1 MYLFRYAG
9 PVLTRPGVLLRLEGL
24 FVLVAALTIYA
35 TLLHGRWWIFVVFF
49 LAPDLSLLGYALK
62 DRPGLAAA
70 LYNSAHTYV
79 LPLILALAAWT
90 AGWRPGEVG
99 AVIWAAH
106 IAFDRVLGFGLKYPQ
121 SFKETHIQVA
131 DAGRPVASLPAVAR

>member
-1 MYLFRYAG
+1 M
-9 PVLTRPGVLLRLEGL
+9 LTRPGVLLRVEGL
-24 FVLVAALTIYA
+24 FVLAAALMVYA

-62 DRPGLAAA
+62 DRAGLAAA

-79 LPLILALAAWT
+79 LPLLLALAAWT
-90 AGWRPGEVG
+90 AGWHPGELG

-121 SFKETHIQVA
+121 RFKETHLQVV
-131 DAGRPVASLPAVAR
+131 DAGMPLASVPTLAR